1 MALFPKNPNE
11 SLFPGGK
18 KHFIEVIKNDQ
29 SGVDQIA
36 YVNSQEDFNIG
47 STLIVGPG
55 EQAIFVRDGQIVGEP
70 FGPGRYVLETNNYP
84 FVSRLVNA
92 VSGGVS
98 SFRCTVVFFRTVDS
112 APMGW
117 GTATPIQVYDPGFGL
132 DADIRGYGQYILR
145 VADSRALLENLMG
158 DNVSGMDTG
167 YIRQQLEG
175 IIAGAIREAVA
186 EVIGDAMD
194 AGDDVM
200 NVLRHGRELKGSV
213 SEAIAESGAL
223 SRYGLELS
231 SLSIMDLHVSRDS
244 PYYEIRRRNAAS
256 RQKARDMGNFAGT
269 YPNAGWSAQQ
279 NVEVMH
285 HVADNPAGGV
295 ASAAAG
301 LGMGLGAMPAFGA
314 QAAGVFSGVQP
325 ARPAAAQQPTGPV
338 CPQCGAPAAPGA
350 RFCSTCGAPLAAPQQ
365 TTNPAAAP
373 RFCASC
379 GAELAA
385 GARFCPSCGTK
396 L

>member
-18 KHFIEVIKNDQ
+18 KHFTEVIKNDQ

-55 EQAIFVRDGQIVGEP
+55 EQAIFLRDGQIVGEP

-98 SFRCTVVFFRTVDS
+98 SFHCTVVFFRTVDS

-117 GTATPIQVYDPGFGL
+117 GTATPIQVYDREFGL

-145 VADSRALLENLMG
+145 VADPRALLVNLMG
-158 DNVSGMDTG
+158 DNVSGMDAA
-167 YIRQQLEG
+167 YIGQQLEG
-175 IIAGAIREAVA
+175 IVVEAIRAAVA

-213 SEAIAESGAL
+213 CDAIAESGAL
-223 SRYGLELS
+223 DRYGLVLT

-244 PYYEIRRRNAAS
+244 PYYKLRQQNAVS
-256 RQKARDMGNFAGT
+256 RQKARDMGNFAGA
-269 YPNAGWSAQQ
+269 YPNAAWSAQQ
-279 NVEVMH
+279 SVEVMH

-314 QAAGVFSGVQP
+314 QAASVFPGVQP
-325 ARPAAAQQPTGPV
+325 VVAQQPAGPT
-338 CPQCGAPAAPGA
+338 CPKCGAPASPGS
-350 RFCSTCGAPLAAPQQ
+350 RFCSVCGTPLAASRPGGSV
-365 TTNPAAAP
+365 AAP

-385 GARFCPSCGTK
+385 GANFCPSCGTRV
-396 L
+396 

>member
-11 SLFPGGK
+11 ALFPGGK
-18 KHFIEVIKNDQ
+18 KHFTEVIKNDQ

-55 EQAIFVRDGQIVGEP
+55 EQAIFLRDGQIVGEP

-98 SFRCTVVFFRTVDS
+98 SFHCTVVFFRTVDS

-117 GTATPIQVYDPGFGL
+117 GTAAPIQVFDREFGL

-145 VADSRALLENLMG
+145 VADPRALLVNLMG
-158 DNVSGMDTG
+158 DNVSGMDAA
-167 YIRQQLEG
+167 YIGQQLEG
-175 IIAGAIREAVA
+175 IVVEAIRAAVA

-213 SEAIAESGAL
+213 CDAIVEAGAL
-223 SRYGLELS
+223 DRYGLVLA

-244 PYYEIRRRNAAS
+244 PYYKLRQQNAAS
-256 RQKARDMGNFAGT
+256 RQKARDMGNFAGA
-269 YPNAGWSAQQ
+269 YPNAAWSAQQ
-279 NVEVMH
+279 SVEVMH

-314 QAAGVFSGVQP
+314 QAASVFPGAQP
-325 ARPAAAQQPTGPV
+325 VVAQQPAGPT
-338 CPQCGAPAAPGA
+338 CPKCGAPASPGS
-350 RFCSTCGAPLAAPQQ
+350 RFCSVCGTPLAASRPGGSA
-365 TTNPAAAP
+365 TAP

-385 GARFCPSCGTK
+385 GANFCPSCGTRV
-396 L
+396 

>member
-11 SLFPGGK
+11 FLFPGGK
-18 KHFIEVIKNDQ
+18 KHFTEVIKNDQ

-55 EQAIFVRDGQIVGEP
+55 EQAIFLRDGQIVGEP

-98 SFRCTVVFFRTVDS
+98 SFHCTVVFFRTVDS

-117 GTATPIQVYDPGFGL
+117 GTATPIQVYDREFGL

-145 VADSRALLENLMG
+145 VADPRALLVNLMG
-158 DNVSGMDTG
+158 DNVSGMDAA
-167 YIRQQLEG
+167 YIGQQLEG
-175 IIAGAIREAVA
+175 IVVEAIRAAVA

-213 SEAIAESGAL
+213 CDAIAESSAL
-223 SRYGLELS
+223 DRYGLVLT

-244 PYYEIRRRNAAS
+244 PYYKLRQQNAAS
-256 RQKARDMGNFAGT
+256 RQKARDMGNFAGA
-269 YPNAGWSAQQ
+269 YPNSAWSAQQ
-279 NVEVMH
+279 SVEVMH

-301 LGMGLGAMPAFGA
+301 LGMGLGAMPVFGA
-314 QAAGVFSGVQP
+314 QAADVFSGARPVASPQP
-325 ARPAAAQQPTGPV
+325 AGPS
-338 CPQCGAPAAPGA
+338 CPQCGAPASPGS
-350 RFCSTCGAPLAAPQQ
+350 RFCSVCGAPLAASQPGV
-365 TTNPAAAP
+365 PAATP

-385 GARFCPSCGTK
+385 GANFCPSCGTRV
-396 L
+396 